1 MRTRADWA
9 DEAAALAARNLMA
22 VGLHERFMR
31 TMAAV
36 HSDMTSGLMQ
46 RGSSWP
52 WPWPLPNIEKKK
64 SSDDESDNAPLS
76 LPLRFLPLKWK

>member
-9 DEAAALAARNLMA
+9 DETAALAARHLMA

-52 WPWPLPNIEKKK
+52 WPLPNIEKKK